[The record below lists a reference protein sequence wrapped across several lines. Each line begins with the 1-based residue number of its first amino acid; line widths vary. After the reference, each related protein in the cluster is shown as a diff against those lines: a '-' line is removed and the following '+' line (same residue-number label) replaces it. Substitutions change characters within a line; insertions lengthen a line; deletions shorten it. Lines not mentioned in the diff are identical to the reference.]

1 MMITLPKEWA
11 ETVGLKKNDP
21 VSLDVQNDG
30 SLIIFPNGMEERN
43 LSSTKCID
51 VNDISDND
59 FLYRQLVGAYIAGHN
74 MIELRSNDKLAS
86 EHIDVVSSFVQTS
99 IGLEIIEEND
109 NSIIIQDLMNQ
120 SQIRPLKSLERMEV
134 LVRNMLNDVI
144 DSIEKKDMTLF
155 ESMVERDKE
164 VDQDTLVDLETGQ
177 YQSEGS
183 NSCT

>member
-86 EHIDVVSSFVQTS
+86 EHIDVVSSFV
-99 IGLEIIEEND
+99 
-109 NSIIIQDLMNQ
+109 
-120 SQIRPLKSLERMEV
+120 
-134 LVRNMLNDVI
+134 
-144 DSIEKKDMTLF
+144 
-155 ESMVERDKE
+155 
-164 VDQDTLVDLETGQ
+164 
-177 YQSEGS
+177 
-183 NSCT
+183 